1 MSIHSQHAA
10 SVRFPA
16 VRPTAARPIVG
27 FDQSLAQASLRR
39 VEEKDLL
46 FAEGDAIS
54 HVYRVE
60 TGAIALYRVLA
71 DGRRQIMGFAYP
83 GDIIGLGVEVKHA
96 MNAQAVKPTRVRCLP
111 VAALRQSASED
122 PMLGFKL
129 YDVLARELAATRDLM
144 LTTGQRS
151 AMERVAGFL
160 LAFSRRNQRNGQ
172 DPTTFEL
179 PMTRTDIG
187 DFLGLTI
194 ETVSRTFTKLKVLRL
209 IELPHSNQVR
219 LLDIEHL
226 QSLADGEQ
234 QAPRH
239 REPKNIA

>member
-129 YDVLARELAATRDLM
+129 YEVLARELAATRDLM

>member
-1 MSIHSQHAA
+1 
-10 SVRFPA
+10 
-16 VRPTAARPIVG
+16 
-27 FDQSLAQASLRR
+27 

-96 MNAQAVKPTRVRCLP
+96 MNAQAVKPTRVRCLA

-172 DPTTFEL
+172 DPMTFEL

-239 REPKNIA
+239 RESKNIA